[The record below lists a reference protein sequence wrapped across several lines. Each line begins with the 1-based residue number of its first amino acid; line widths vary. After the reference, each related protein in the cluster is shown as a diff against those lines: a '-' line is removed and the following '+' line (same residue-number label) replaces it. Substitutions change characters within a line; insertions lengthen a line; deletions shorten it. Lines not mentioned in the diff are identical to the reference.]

1 MVITRKKTYLAQEAV
16 MNIVKKIAQAVP
28 VSLMVTAIAAA
39 PSLAG
44 TLKYASEAYNYNE
57 GFKVE
62 NYGWLAGDDSFDR
75 TDINNALGDDLTNFT
90 SLGKTVNWRGE
101 EGSAIFGFGDKGF
114 TGEVKIWEATNES
127 ELKNR
132 RWDETIEVW
141 VGTDLNNF
149 FLLGDIY
156 NQANYDAGNTLS
168 VVNPVTGKTSKDINF
183 GSLFTTDLYG
193 DEVFKYLKVVDK
205 STMGGGFDLASVAVE
220 QSVPEPSTILG
231 LLAVG
236 SLGASFLKRKQQ
248 KL

>member
-1 MVITRKKTYLAQEAV
+1 
-16 MNIVKKIAQAVP
+16 MNLVKKIAQAVP
-28 VSLMVTAIAAA
+28 ASLMVTAIAAA

-44 TLKYASEAYNYNE
+44 TLKYASEATYNE

-62 NYGWLAGDDSFDR
+62 EYGWLRGDDSFDR
-75 TDINNALGDDLTNFT
+75 TDINNALGDDLTKFT
-90 SLGKTVNWRGE
+90 SLGKTVGWRGE
-101 EGSAIFGFGDKGF
+101 EGSAIFDFSDKGF

-127 ELKNR
+127 ELENR
-132 RWDETIEVW
+132 RWDEMVEVW
-141 VGTDLNNF
+141 VGTDLDNF
-149 FLLGDIY
+149 VYLGDIY
-156 NQANYDAGNTLS
+156 NQDNYDAGNTLS

-205 STMGGGFDLASVAVE
+205 SVMGGGFDLAAVAAE